1 MKERGS
7 KLSSIHVPEPIQIG
21 LVTPEPMWRE
31 GFRSIFEQPAQ
42 QGQPPFKLV
51 TGSTGELLARSTI
64 EYLIV
69 HLTTPEEGLE
79 ALAAV
84 RRAHPPIRTIIIGP
98 ETHDEAIL
106 ELIIA
111 GARAYLD
118 LTANLHTVREAI
130 HTVTCGSIWASH
142 RLLSKLVDRLLK
154 VSDTNLA
161 PSDPHL
167 TEREHQV
174 LELLLLA
181 RSNREIAEQL
191 GIEERTVKSHVGRL
205 MRKTGAE
212 NRIELSMRALN
223 RPIVPRTKIYPRR
236 SHAPA
241 HQPVLDG
248 WVI

>member
-1 MKERGS
+1 
-7 KLSSIHVPEPIQIG
+7 LSTTHLPEPIHIG

-31 GFRSIFEQPAQ
+31 GFRSIFDQPIQ
-42 QGQPPFKLV
+42 QGQVPLRLV
-51 TGSTGELLARSTI
+51 TGSIGELLARNTI
-64 EYLIV
+64 EYLII
-69 HLTTPEEGLE
+69 HLTTPEQGLE
-79 ALAAV
+79 VLASV
-84 RRAHPPIRTIIIGP
+84 RRSQSPVRTIVIGP
-98 ETHDEAIL
+98 EANDETVL

-118 LTANLHTVREAI
+118 LTADIHTVREAI
-130 HTVTCGSIWASH
+130 YSVTCGSIWVSR

-154 VSDTNLA
+154 VSDTNLT

-174 LELLLLA
+174 LQLLLLA
-181 RSNREIAEQL
+181 RSNREIAEKL

-223 RPIVPRTKIYPRR
+223 RPIVPNARIYPRR
-236 SHAPA
+236 SHGTEP
-241 HQPVLDG
+241 QPMLDG